1 MGWHWEKYFGKKNEY
16 IFEKLKISV
25 ENEILGEKSEK
36 IGKWAEM
43 SKYL

>member
-1 MGWHWEKYFGKKNEY
+1 MTFGEIFWEKKKEY